1 MSGPAVAG
9 PMLEA
14 RGLAVGHR
22 GRAVVSGIDLDFGAG
37 GALGIVG
44 PNGSGKSTLLRTVLG
59 LLPPLAGTL
68 RRGAGFRA
76 GYVPQTDA
84 IDPVFPFPAIDVVRM
99 AARPDAALPFTA
111 SAEREERSREALRRV
126 GLADLA
132 DRPYAEMSG
141 GQRQRVLL
149 ARALASDPTVLALDE
164 PTAGLDLEAEASLLA
179 LLRRLRAESGM
190 TLLLVSHSLA
200 TVAEEATHV
209 ILLHAGRHREGPV
222 DEVLVPEALSALYG
236 VPVTVDRVGG
246 RRVVRAEPGEV
257 A

>member
-1 MSGPAVAG
+1 MSGPTG

-14 RGLAVGHR
+14 RGLSVGHR
-22 GRAVVSGIDLDFGAG
+22 DRAVVEGIDLSVGAG

-44 PNGSGKSTLLRTVLG
+44 PNGSGKSTFLRTVLG
-59 LLPPLAGTL
+59 LLRPVAGTL

-84 IDPVFPFPAIDVVRM
+84 IDPVFPFTAIDVVRM
-99 AARPDAALPFTA
+99 AARADAALPFTA
-111 SAEREERSREALRRV
+111 AGEREERAREALGRV

-132 DRPYAEMSG
+132 ERSYPELSG

-149 ARALASDPTVLALDE
+149 ARALAAGPTVLALDE

-179 LLRRLRAESGM
+179 LLRRLRTEEGM

-200 TVAEEATHV
+200 AVAEEATHAL
-209 ILLHAGRHREGPV
+209 LLHGGRHREGPV
-222 DEVLVPEALSALYG
+222 EEVLTPETLTALYG
-236 VPVTVDRVGG
+236 VPVRVDRVGG
-246 RRVVRAEPGEV
+246 RRVIAAEPGG
-257 A
+257 AA